1 MTETTPETTPEKRPE
16 RSPDDRPRIVLG
28 GAIDM
33 HCHFGPESVVGTPHS
48 VDALGAARDAAAF
61 DFAAVVLKSHDFP
74 SNQVAYSVGQ
84 SVPEVRVFGSVCCD
98 FCIGGLNPGAVETAL
113 RDGAAIVWL
122 PTISSQQDVEN
133 GVAAMLEVPGEG
145 IELFD
150 EKGRLRSEV
159 EEILAL
165 VKQYDAILGT
175 GHTSK
180 AEHYAVAKRF
190 AREGR
195 VVVTHAMNDGA
206 GPKLTPRECVEL
218 AELGAFIE
226 LAAATCMASHG
237 PPAKVVVETIDA
249 IGPEQVVLSTDYG
262 WSDDLPRPAPGLLAY
277 ADALWAAGA
286 KEDQLRRMACD
297 NPARL
302 LRMTG

>member
-1 MTETTPETTPEKRPE
+1 MG
-16 RSPDDRPRIVLG
+16 SIVLG

-48 VDALGAARDAAAF
+48 VDAFEAARDAARL

-74 SNQVAYSVGQ
+74 TNQVAYAVEQ
-84 SVPEVRVFGSVCCD
+84 TVPGVRVLGSVCCD

-113 RDGAAIVWL
+113 RDGASIVWL

-133 GVAAMLEVPGEG
+133 GVAEMLKVPGGG

-150 EKGRLRSEV
+150 ERGRLRDEV

-165 VKQYDAILGT
+165 VMKYDAIAAT

-180 AEHYAVAKRF
+180 AEHFAVAKRF
-190 AREGR
+190 ARRGR
-195 VVVTHAMNDGA
+195 LVVTHAMNSGA
-206 GPKLTPRECVEL
+206 GPKLTPGECVEL
-218 AELGAFIE
+218 AELGAYIE

-237 PPAKVVVETIDA
+237 PLPEIVVKTIDA
-249 IGPEQVVLSTDYG
+249 IGPGQVVLSTDYG
-262 WSDDLPRPAPGLLAY
+262 WSDELPHPAPGLLAY
-277 ADALWAAGA
+277 VDALWAAGA
-286 KEDQLRRMACD
+286 KESQLRQMACD

-302 LRMTG
+302 LRLSAG